1 MLCLKF
7 EEVYV
12 GFIMDE
18 NKRVGLGTLT
28 WSKAKRKVTGQLAM
42 THALASHALM
52 TLNFNYLEISQ
63 FTLTSITSLCLGRL
77 LSQACAWGRRLLVI
91 LCSYIVL
98 YMLLRLDR
106 KKILYQSHV
115 FSILIIK

>member
-1 MLCLKF
+1 M
-7 EEVYV
+7 

-28 WSKAKRKVTGQLAM
+28 WSKAKRKVIGQLAM

-63 FTLTSITSLCLGRL
+63 FTLTSITSLCLGPKTSRNSL
-77 LSQACAWGRRLLVI
+77 FLHRT
-91 LCSYIVL
+91 L
-98 YMLLRLDR
+98 YVVKTRP
-106 KKILYQSHV
+106 
-115 FSILIIK
+115 